1 MWRKLGV
8 LYVSTAALIF
18 CIIPI
23 RTHAVLIDPAKPP
36 AKWTLSSMIAN
47 MYLTPGT
54 VGMMCILLAV
64 AAYIAFRIVRSG

>member
-1 MWRKLGV
+1 MWWKLGV
-8 LYVSTAALIF
+8 LSLITAALIF

-23 RTHAVLIDPAKPP
+23 QTHAVLINPTKPP

-54 VGMMCILLAV
+54 VGMICILLAV

>member
-8 LYVSTAALIF
+8 LSVSTAALIF

-36 AKWTLSSMIAN
+36 AKWTPSSMIAN

>member
-1 MWRKLGV
+1 MWWKLV
-8 LYVSTAALIF
+8 ALSLITAVLIF
-18 CIIPI
+18 SVIPI

-36 AKWTLSSMIAN
+36 PKWTLSSMVAS

-54 VGMMCILLAV
+54 VGMICILLAV